1 MGQEEEKK
9 RQEEEKKRQE
19 EEKKREEEEKKKQ
32 EEEEESDSSD
42 MDVESSDMD
51 VDSTKPEVTEV
62 DDLANIKS
70 TYSPR
75 YEWMVKEGKLN
86 LMLLDVD
93 FDQKSLRCI
102 TRPSKPTPKLIIQGY
117 RVVRRERPSGY
128 YGMFYNNTPAYRYV
142 PFTTVIPLP
151 EVEVDLTHTPEAL
164 YYDDQ
169 NILQISYTIKKEK
182 KKEENRIPVRRVEE
196 DSGVRNPF
204 YPDRRYPDTFR
215 DPRYDDSMN
224 DDSDYYSNPYY
235 SNPYNPYRQQRYS
248 TPRRS
253 YSSPFDSLFGGNMW

>member
-1 MGQEEEKK
+1 M
-9 RQEEEKKRQE
+9 
-19 EEKKREEEEKKKQ
+19 
-32 EEEEESDSSD
+32 
-42 MDVESSDMD
+42 
-51 VDSTKPEVTEV
+51 
-62 DDLANIKS
+62 
-70 TYSPR
+70 
-75 YEWMVKEGKLN
+75 
-86 LMLLDVD
+86 
-93 FDQKSLRCI
+93 
-102 TRPSKPTPKLIIQGY
+102 
-117 RVVRRERPSGY
+117 
-128 YGMFYNNTPAYRYV
+128 
-142 PFTTVIPLP
+142 
-151 EVEVDLTHTPEAL
+151 EVDLTHTPEAL